1 MIAFRVYGTPVS
13 QGSMR
18 AVPTA
23 RGGVAVFHEHEA
35 TLEAWRAAIV
45 VEAARF
51 RRRAIKAG
59 PVAVT
64 ATFYLARPKTVKREH
79 PTVPPDV
86 DKLARGLLDALQLAK
101 LITSDAQVVD
111 LTVRKR
117 YSDHLAIRRPG
128 VMVEIDH
135 VI

>member
-1 MIAFRVYGTPVS
+1 
-13 QGSMR
+13 MR

-35 TLEAWRAAIV
+35 ALEAWRNTIV

-51 RRRAIKAG
+51 RRQAIKAG
-59 PVAVT
+59 PVDVV

>member
-18 AVPTA
+18 AVPTP

-35 TLEAWRAAIV
+35 ALEAWRNTIV

-51 RRRAIKAG
+51 RRQAIKAG
-59 PVAVT
+59 PVSVV
-64 ATFYLARPKTVKREH
+64 ATFYLAKPKTVKREH

-86 DKLARGLLDALQLAK
+86 DKLARSLCDALQMAK

-117 YSDHLAIRRPG
+117 YSDHVAIRRPG